1 MTVEEI
7 LRRKIEEME
16 KTISGLTKQNEEY
29 RILIKNNGL
38 KGAKK
43 DYKDRLFKFIFGH
56 PANKQWT
63 LSLYNAINGMDYTN
77 PDDIKFNN
85 IGDTVY
91 MRM

>member
-43 DYKDRLFKFIFGH
+43 DYKDRVHCLFSGLPKI
-56 PANKQWT
+56 NLNN
-63 LSLYNAINGMDYTN
+63 LSL
-77 PDDIKFNN
+77 
-85 IGDTVY
+85 
-91 MRM
+91 